1 MKSSRVLL
9 SCLLSIVFASAA
21 SAAWVPLTGDPV
33 SLSSLEGG
41 SLNFGDKEASEF
53 DLFGFGAGGAIG
65 PDADSV
71 FIQGGWDDATSDYGL
86 RFLLSWNASSGQTV
100 NVTLNFKVSIL
111 PGFDD
116 YYINGVSMDITGASA
131 TGTGVVNA
139 GEIVRDAP
147 FAEGSVIASLSCSKQ
162 EYDGGTQLED
172 YTEFDP
178 LKEIWI
184 YSKDI
189 SITGGTGI
197 DGAAHL
203 SEFYQF
209 YSQVPE
215 PATLVLFGTAG
226 VWILTRKKRSA

>member
-1 MKSSRVLL
+1 VKSSRVLL

-21 SAAWVPLTGDPV
+21 SAAWVPLTGAPV
-33 SLSSLEGG
+33 SLSSLEGE
-41 SLNFGDKEASEF
+41 SLIFGDKELSEIN
-53 DLFGFGAGGAIG
+53 LFGIGAGGAIP

-71 FIQGGWDDATSDYGL
+71 FVQGGQDDATDDYGL

-116 YYINGVSMDITGASA
+116 YYIKDVSMDITGASA

-147 FAEGSVIASLSCSKQ
+147 FAEGNVIASLSCSKQ
-162 EYDGGTQLED
+162 EFDGGTQLED
-172 YTEFDP
+172 YAEFDP

-189 SITGGTGI
+189 SISGGTGI

-209 YSQVPE
+209 YSQIPE
-215 PATLVLFGTAG
+215 PATLVLLGAG
-226 VWILTRKKRSA
+226 WVWISSRKKRPA